1 MSKYNFPRAR
11 NLKQDSELNWKLE
24 SVAAGMRHHMG
35 ITVECEEILLNCKI
49 DIVRDISHIEQQLMF
64 NLIFF
69 LSAK

>member
-1 MSKYNFPRAR
+1 
-11 NLKQDSELNWKLE
+11 
-24 SVAAGMRHHMG
+24 MG